1 MNSENELSNSVEL
14 AKKLIKKRE
23 EAKRKMNLLKQ
34 GEIRQ
39 EGAFSPITKRLKTIS
54 DQLQN
59 TDVKCYNNNTNKN
72 DNHNKKKQNLMKQ
85 EILPIKS
92 LLDETSPQR
101 MENNLSAKVSKL
113 RKKNATLNEKEIRTS
128 ELVEN
133 NPANVSH
140 YDEETLISKPS
151 KRLNYTLVDLMNES
165 VEENR
170 GMQGKTLD
178 TNAYEQYLQTFDEVP
193 RQYIDAMNRDRTKEF
208 DHRTG
213 IRHDDIQE
221 KFFVGA
227 SEVKFV
233 GSDITV
239 NDAFYK
245 TTPGL
250 YQLLFKNNPKN
261 YTQEDLYTYKT
272 ILDSSN
278 ACRVNF
284 HPSGQIQGSRS
295 NKYKSIIAPLYF
307 EQQATKNSTKENIGE
322 RNV

>member
-1 MNSENELSNSVEL
+1 MLISTALLLDSIIRNSVCTP
-14 AKKLIKKRE
+14 AKLPCRRVEVGYEIPT
-23 EAKRKMNLLKQ
+23 KM
-34 GEIRQ
+34 I
-39 EGAFSPITKRLKTIS
+39 ITT
-54 DQLQN
+54 
-59 TDVKCYNNNTNKN
+59 
-72 DNHNKKKQNLMKQ
+72 KKKQKLMIQ
-85 EILPIKS
+85 EILPINS
-92 LLDETSPQR
+92 LLNETSPQR

-113 RKKNATLNEKEIRTS
+113 RKKNATLNEKEIITS

-140 YDEETLISKPS
+140 YDEETLISEPS
-151 KRLNYTLVDLMNES
+151 KKLNYTLVDLMNES
-165 VEENR
+165 VEEN
-170 GMQGKTLD
+170 GGKQGKTLD

-193 RQYIDAMNRDRTKEF
+193 RQYIDAMNRDRKRKF

-221 KFFVGA
+221 KFLVGA

-250 YQLLFKNNPKN
+250 YQLLFKNSPKN

-278 ACRVNF
+278 ACRLNF

-307 EQQATKNSTKENIGE
+307 EQQAIYKTPKTAGKKTLGKGMFKEVSNKLIDY
-322 RNV
+322 VY